1 MIRETR
7 KRENETRNDEVIPT
21 RNAEAKMMRS
31 ATNNS
36 WAYKDFFWV
45 SACMDRN
52 KMRYMMHK
60 IRIPRRNKMRKFVG
74 YFIRGYDEMIPVVRA
89 R

>member
-1 MIRETR
+1 VILRETR
-7 KRENETRNDEVIPT
+7 KRENERRNDEVIPM
-21 RNAEAKMMRS
+21 RKAEAKMMRS

-45 SACMDRN
+45 RECMDRN

-60 IRIPRRNKMRKFVG
+60 RRTPRRTKKRKCIG
-74 YFIRGYDEMIPVVRA
+74 
-89 R
+89 